1 MRTKKANTRQVEKDV
16 KYGSNLIQ
24 RLINRS
30 MKDGKKSVAQKQV
43 YAALDIIAKD
53 TKRKALEV
61 LEEGLDKI
69 KPKMEVRT
77 RRVGGASYQV
87 PMPVRDLRARSLS
100 IRWLV
105 NEANKRPNK
114 QYHTFAD
121 KLAAEILDALQEQ
134 GGAIEKRNTS
144 HRMAEANKAFSHFRW

>member
-1 MRTKKANTRQVEKDV
+1 V
-16 KYGSNLIQ
+16 
-24 RLINRS
+24 
-30 MKDGKKSVAQKQV
+30 
-43 YAALDIIAKD
+43 
-53 TKRKALEV
+53 EV
-61 LEEGLDKI
+61 LEEALEKI

-100 IRWLV
+100 VRWLI
-105 NEANKRPNK
+105 NEANKRANK
-114 QYHTFAD
+114 QFHTFAE
-121 KLAAEILDALQEQ
+121 KLAAEILDALTEQ

>member
-16 KYGSNLIQ
+16 KYGSTLIQ

-30 MKDGKKSVAQKQV
+30 MKYGKKSVAQKQV

>member
-16 KYGSNLIQ
+16 KYGSTLIQ